1 MTAEIAAAQAQL
13 REIVHDL
20 EAVKLRLVG
29 VKESL
34 PEPDAGPEAAAADLE
49 TLDLRTEIRSVI
61 ECVLNDWMAPA
72 IADLGEMAA
81 LPASPSEREGS

>member
-1 MTAEIAAAQAQL
+1 MAEIEAAQAQL
-13 REIVHDL
+13 REIVRDL

-34 PEPDAGPEAAAADLE
+34 PELDAGPEAVAADLE
-49 TLDLRTEIRSVI
+49 TLDVRTEIRSVI

-72 IADLGEMAA
+72 IADLREMAA
-81 LPASPSEREGS
+81 LPASPSERKDS

>member
-1 MTAEIAAAQAQL
+1 MTAVEAAQAQL
-13 REIVHDL
+13 LEIVRDL

-34 PEPDAGPEAAAADLE
+34 PDDAGPEAAVADLE
-49 TLDLRTEIRSVI
+49 KLDVRTEIRSVV

-72 IADLGEMAA
+72 IADLAEMAA
-81 LPASPSEREGS
+81 LPASTTEREGS

>member
-1 MTAEIAAAQAQL
+1 MTAVEAAQAQL
-13 REIVHDL
+13 REIVRDL

-34 PEPDAGPEAAAADLE
+34 PELDAGPEAIAADLE
-49 TLDLRTEIRSVI
+49 KLDARTEIRSVI

-72 IADLGEMAA
+72 IADLREMAA
-81 LPASPSEREGS
+81 LPASPSERKDS